1 VAVRQAARRV
11 AAVHQ
16 AVERQVAVPRA
27 AVERQVAVPRAAV
40 ERLVACPTLVVAA
53 LAVVRVVSPLPVVP
67 AAARRAE
74 DLLAVA
80 VVE

>member
-1 VAVRQAARRV
+1 M

-16 AVERQVAVPRA
+16 

-53 LAVVRVVSPLPVVP
+53 LAVVRVVSPLQVVP